1 MSKLSKMNL
10 KEILDI
16 TDLIMRPTDIL
27 HFCHNQDVINEF
39 WDINRRKSLNF
50 TEVKQFLI
58 KHEDKIDK
66 EKLVLIIAR
75 NYKENLKALD
85 SLIKSK
91 EESILKKIITPN
103 REILEEE
110 NEELINYTTQK
121 ELQEKKLRNTRRLG
135 KGLNTCVALY
145 LYDHENN
152 RYDIKIIDSKEIID
166 GISSKKTQ
174 NLKIFKEL
182 DKELKRENQKE
193 IIDGIESLIQVIV
206 LTDFYEI
213 FPDMYV
219 GDSVR
224 TMIIDNDIVKRELMT
239 REELE
244 TMKHQNYDEYEN
256 FVINTRFL
264 GNVYELR
271 EVLERYID
279 HVDVDKLIMICCYRY
294 EEELENNAIDERDME
309 ELKKILQSSLKF
321 VKENKKTFKFQLQT
335 KQSEGYKEETVEY
348 STKDIKNCINRIRN
362 NKYLGR
368 EEIKNIRQKVTLG
381 EMNLFNIEFDY
392 VDVIFSEKEL
402 ALLANLN
409 DENLQYVAM
418 KLQWNADKIIET
430 IIKKEGC
437 SSNLLRDFITQKI
450 ITSKDILELYMNNSI
465 SLDQIKEIKEDVDLS
480 EIINSYELIQYYIH
494 SIEMESKEAE
504 KEENKKEYKRYLK
517 LYKEVLMNNRS
528 EKVETIANDLMVE
541 IIEQYDQNK
550 QEEYLQQLKEFY
562 KNGILTIDVIVE
574 WNNQEVVEKLVI
586 DLYKGQEVGLEEVKE
601 WIKDKKVPFEC
612 IKELI
617 EEKDITYE
625 ERMKVI
631 GEGWVPEEEIFD
643 LYKKTLIRDKDLL
656 ELADKSIID
665 KNKAENIINGTKLAD
680 LEKNSKIVLIVNDTI
695 QKIKRDESLYLP
707 DKGKK
712 PNDIKDK
719 KPKLIIDPNERKEF
733 FKLLGAGIPDEVK
746 IAETSPFYN
755 YEFYVIPDETGKIDQ
770 NSVVIA
776 ERIYEE
782 KEEHI
787 KNDAGRKD
795 KELRFATDNAT
806 YFFKYKDLMVLSNYL
821 KKDEAVKE
829 KKDIIFKSNHTIAT
843 DEKNGHWAASVIYG
857 IAKTMLSSDLKEYSK
872 ENQRRIVVEKLSRVY
887 GHDQLIK
894 ILDKGAEIDSGEYIS
909 EIVESDIEGR

>member
-1 MSKLSKMNL
+1 MSKVSEMSL

-16 TDLIMRPTDIL
+16 TDLIMRTTDIV
-27 HFCHNQDVINEF
+27 HFCHDQDVIDEF
-39 WDINRRKSLNF
+39 MDINRGRDLDF
-50 TEVKQFLI
+50 AEVKQFLL
-58 KHEDKIDK
+58 KYEDKIDK

-75 NYKENLKALD
+75 NYEENLKTINN
-85 SLIKSK
+85 SIKNK
-91 EESILKKIITPN
+91 EDSILKKVRTPN
-103 REILEEE
+103 KEMLKEER
-110 NEELINYTTQK
+110 EELINYTIQK
-121 ELQEKKLRNTRRLG
+121 ELQEKNLKNTKKLG

-145 LYDHENN
+145 LYDYENN

-174 NLKIFKEL
+174 NLKRFKEL
-182 DKELKRENQKE
+182 DKELKRKNSEENV
-193 IIDGIESLIQVIV
+193 GIECLIQTIV

-213 FPDMYV
+213 FPDIYV

-224 TMIIDNDIVKRELMT
+224 TMIIDNDIVKRKLMT
-239 REELE
+239 KEELE
-244 TMKHQNYDEYEN
+244 KMKHKNYDEYED
-256 FVINTRFL
+256 FVTNTRFL
-264 GNVYELR
+264 GDLYDLR
-271 EVLERYID
+271 KTLEKHID
-279 HVDVDKLIMICCYRY
+279 HIDVDKLIMICCYRY
-294 EEELENNAIDERDME
+294 EEGLENNAIDEKDIE
-309 ELKKILQSSLKF
+309 DVKKILQTSLKF
-321 VKENKKTFKFQLQT
+321 VKENKKTFEFRLQT
-335 KQSEGYKEETVEY
+335 KQSEGYKEKIVKY
-348 STKDIKNCINRIRN
+348 STEDMRNCINRIRN

-368 EEIKNIRQKVTLG
+368 EEIKNIRQKATLG
-381 EMNLFNIEFDY
+381 EINLFNIESDD

-402 ALLANLN
+402 ASLANLN

-418 KLQWNADKIIET
+418 KLQWNADKIVEA

-437 SSNLLRDFITQKI
+437 SSDLLRNFVTQKM
-450 ITSKDILELYMNNSI
+450 ITSKDVLELYMNNGI
-465 SLDQIKEIKEDVDLS
+465 SLDQIKEIKKDVDLS
-480 EIINSYELIQYYIH
+480 EIVNSYELIQYYIH
-494 SIEMESKEAE
+494 NIELESKEEE

-517 LYKEVLMNNRS
+517 LYKEVLINDRP
-528 EKVETIANDLMVE
+528 EELETIANDLMVE

-562 KNGILTIDVIVE
+562 KEGLLTIDVIVE
-574 WNNQEVVEKLVI
+574 WNNQEVVEKLII
-586 DLYKGQEVGLEEVKE
+586 DLYKGQEVRLEEVKE
-601 WIKDKKVPFEC
+601 WIKDQKVPFEC
-612 IKELI
+612 IKELVW
-617 EEKDITYE
+617 EKDISYE
-625 ERMKVI
+625 ERMKVA

-665 KNKAENIINGTKLAD
+665 RNKAENIINETNLAD
-680 LEKNSKIVLIVNDTI
+680 LEKNSKIVLRVNDTI
-695 QKIKRDESLYLP
+695 QKIKRDESLYVTE
-707 DKGKK
+707 KERKENSS
-712 PNDIKDK
+712 PNK

-733 FKLLGAGIPDEVK
+733 FKLLGAGIPDEVEITK
-746 IAETSPFYN
+746 TSPFYN

-829 KKDIIFKSNHTIAT
+829 KKDIIFKANHTIAT

-887 GHDQLIK
+887 GHDQLMK
-894 ILDKGAEIDSGEYIS
+894 ILDKGTEIDSGEYIG
-909 EIVESDIEGR
+909 EIVETDIEGR

>member
-1 MSKLSKMNL
+1 MSKVSEMSL

-16 TDLIMRPTDIL
+16 TDLIMRPTDIV
-27 HFCHNQDVINEF
+27 HFCHDQDIIDEF
-39 WDINRRKSLNF
+39 MDRNRGKDLDF
-50 TEVKQFLI
+50 TEVKQFLL
-58 KHEDKIDK
+58 KYEDKIDK

-75 NYKENLKALD
+75 NYEENLKTINN
-85 SLIKSK
+85 SIRNK
-91 EESILKKIITPN
+91 EDSILKKVRTSN
-103 REILEEE
+103 KEMLKEER
-110 NEELINYTTQK
+110 EELINYTIQK
-121 ELQEKKLRNTRRLG
+121 ELQEKNLKNTKKLG

-145 LYDHENN
+145 IYDYENN

-174 NLKIFKEL
+174 NLKRFKEL
-182 DKELKRENQKE
+182 DKELKRKNPEENV
-193 IIDGIESLIQVIV
+193 GIESLIQTIV

-213 FPDMYV
+213 FPDIYV
-219 GDSVR
+219 GDSAR
-224 TMIIDNDIVKRELMT
+224 AMIIDNDIVKRELMT
-239 REELE
+239 KEELE
-244 TMKHQNYDEYEN
+244 KMKHKNYGEYED
-256 FVINTRFL
+256 FVTNTKFL
-264 GNVYELR
+264 GDVCDLR
-271 EVLERYID
+271 KILEKHID

-294 EEELENNAIDERDME
+294 EEGLENNEIDEKDIE
-309 ELKKILQSSLKF
+309 EVKKILQTSLRF
-321 VKENKKTFKFQLQT
+321 VKENKKTFEFQLQT
-335 KQSEGYKEETVEY
+335 KQSEGYKGKIVKY

-381 EMNLFNIEFDY
+381 EMNLFNIESND
-392 VDVIFSEKEL
+392 VDVIFSEREL
-402 ALLANLN
+402 ASFANLN
-409 DENLQYVAM
+409 DENLKYVAM
-418 KLQWNADKIIET
+418 KLQWNADKIVEA

-437 SSNLLRDFITQKI
+437 SSDLLRNFVTQKM
-450 ITSKDILELYMNNSI
+450 ITSKDVLELYMNNGI
-465 SLDQIKEIKEDVDLS
+465 SLDQIKEIKKDIDLS
-480 EIINSYELIQYYIH
+480 EIVNSYELIQYYIH
-494 SIEMESKEAE
+494 SIELES

-517 LYKEVLMNNRS
+517 LYKEVLINDRP
-528 EKVETIANDLMVE
+528 EELETIANDFMVE
-541 IIEQYDQNK
+541 IIERYDQNK

-562 KNGILTIDVIVE
+562 KEGLLTIDVIVE
-574 WNNQEVVEKLVI
+574 WNNQEAVEKLII
-586 DLYKGQEVGLEEVKE
+586 DLYKGQEVRLEEVKE

-612 IKELI
+612 IKELVW
-617 EEKDITYE
+617 EKDISYE
-625 ERMKVI
+625 ERMKVA
-631 GEGWVPEEEIFD
+631 GEGWIPEEEIFD

-665 KNKAENIINGTKLAD
+665 RNKAENIINETNLAD
-680 LEKNSKIVLIVNDTI
+680 LEKNSKIVLRVNDTI
-695 QKIKRDESLYLP
+695 QKIKRDESLYVTEKERKENSP
-707 DKGKK
+707 K
-712 PNDIKDK
+712 NK

-733 FKLLGAGIPDEVK
+733 FKLLGAGIPDEVEITEK
-746 IAETSPFYN
+746 SPFYN

-829 KKDIIFKSNHTIAT
+829 KKDIIFKANHTIAT
-843 DEKNGHWAASVIYG
+843 DKKNGHWAASVIYG

-887 GHDQLIK
+887 GHDQFMK
-894 ILDKGAEIDSGEYIS
+894 ILDKGTEIDSGEYIG
-909 EIVESDIEGR
+909 EIVETDIEGR

>member
-1 MSKLSKMNL
+1 MSKVSEMSL

-16 TDLIMRPTDIL
+16 TDLIMRPTDIV
-27 HFCHNQDVINEF
+27 HFCHDQNIIDEF
-39 WDINRRKSLNF
+39 MDTNKERELNSI
-50 TEVKQFLI
+50 EIKQFLL
-58 KHEDKIDK
+58 KYEDKIDK

-75 NYKENLKALD
+75 NYEENLKTINNI
-85 SLIKSK
+85 IKNR
-91 EESILKKIITPN
+91 EDSILKKVRTPN
-103 REILEEE
+103 KEILQKER
-110 NEELINYTTQK
+110 EELIEFTIQK
-121 ELQEKKLRNTRRLG
+121 ELQEKRLKSTKKLGR
-135 KGLNTCVALY
+135 GLDKCIAKY
-145 LYDHENN
+145 FYDSNSHK
-152 RYDIKIIDSKEIID
+152 YDIKIIDSKEIID

-174 NLKIFKEL
+174 NLKRFKEL
-182 DKELKRENQKE
+182 DKELKRKNSEENV
-193 IIDGIESLIQVIV
+193 GIECLIQTIV

-213 FPDMYV
+213 FPDTYV

-244 TMKHQNYDEYEN
+244 KMKHKNYDEYEN
-256 FVINTRFL
+256 FVTNTRFL
-264 GNVYELR
+264 GDVYELR
-271 EVLERYID
+271 KTLEKHID

-294 EEELENNAIDERDME
+294 EEALENNAIDEKDIE
-309 ELKKILQSSLKF
+309 EVKEVLQTSLKY
-321 VKENKKTFKFQLQT
+321 VKENKKTFEFQLQT
-335 KQSEGYKEETVEY
+335 KQSEGYKEKNVKY

-368 EEIKNIRQKVTLG
+368 EEIKNIRQKATLG
-381 EMNLFNIEFDY
+381 EINLFNIESND

-418 KLQWNADKIIET
+418 KLQWDADKIVET
-430 IIKKEGC
+430 IINKEGC
-437 SSNLLRDFITQKI
+437 SSNLLRDFVTQKM
-450 ITSKDILELYMNNSI
+450 ITSKDVIELYMNNSI
-465 SLDQIKEIKEDVDLS
+465 SLDQIKEIKKDVDLS
-480 EIINSYELIQYYIH
+480 EIVNSYELIQYYIH
-494 SIEMESKEAE
+494 SIELESKEEE
-504 KEENKKEYKRYLK
+504 KKEYKKEYKRYLK
-517 LYKEVLMNNRS
+517 LYKEVRMDDRTEEL
-528 EKVETIANDLMVE
+528 ETIANDLMIE

-562 KNGILTIDVIVE
+562 KEGLLTIDVIAE
-574 WNNQEVVEKLVI
+574 WNNQEVVEKLII
-586 DLYKGQEVGLEEVKE
+586 DLYKGQEVRLEEVKT
-601 WIKDKKVPFEC
+601 WIKDRKVPFEC
-612 IKELI
+612 IKELVW
-617 EEKDITYE
+617 EKDISYE
-625 ERMKVI
+625 ERMEVA
-631 GEGWVPEEEIFD
+631 GGGWVPEEEIFD

-665 KNKAENIINGTKLAD
+665 RNKAENIINGTNLAD
-680 LEKNSKIVLIVNDTI
+680 LEKNSKIVLRVNDTI
-695 QKIKRDESLYLP
+695 QKIKRDESLYVTE
-707 DKGKK
+707 KERKE
-712 PNDIKDK
+712 NSSQNK

-733 FKLLGAGIPDEVK
+733 FKLLGAGIPDEVEITK
-746 IAETSPFYN
+746 TSPFYN

-829 KKDIIFKSNHTIAT
+829 KKDIIFKANHTIAT
-843 DEKNGHWAASVIYG
+843 DKKNGHWAASVIYG

-872 ENQRRIVVEKLSRVY
+872 ENQRKIVVEKLSRVY
-887 GHDQLIK
+887 GYDQLME
-894 ILDKGAEIDSGEYIS
+894 ILDKGTEIDSGEYIG
-909 EIVESDIEGR
+909 EVVEDDIEGR

>member
-1 MSKLSKMNL
+1 MSKVSEMSL

-16 TDLIMRPTDIL
+16 TDLIMRPTDIV
-27 HFCHNQDVINEF
+27 HFCHDQDIIDEF
-39 WDINRRKSLNF
+39 MDRNRGKDLDF
-50 TEVKQFLI
+50 TEVKQFLL
-58 KHEDKIDK
+58 KYEDKIDK

-75 NYKENLKALD
+75 NYEENLKTINN
-85 SLIKSK
+85 SIRNK
-91 EESILKKIITPN
+91 EDSILKKVRTSN
-103 REILEEE
+103 KEMLKEER
-110 NEELINYTTQK
+110 EELINYTIQK
-121 ELQEKKLRNTRRLG
+121 ELQEKNLKNTKKLG

-145 LYDHENN
+145 IYDYENN

-174 NLKIFKEL
+174 NLKRFKEL
-182 DKELKRENQKE
+182 DKELKRKNPEENV
-193 IIDGIESLIQVIV
+193 GIESLIQTIV

-213 FPDMYV
+213 FPDIYV
-219 GDSVR
+219 GDSAR
-224 TMIIDNDIVKRELMT
+224 AMIIDNDIVKRELMT
-239 REELE
+239 KEELE
-244 TMKHQNYDEYEN
+244 KMKHKNYGEYED
-256 FVINTRFL
+256 FVTNTKFL
-264 GNVYELR
+264 GDVCDLR
-271 EVLERYID
+271 KILEKHID

-294 EEELENNAIDERDME
+294 EEGLENNEIDEKDIE
-309 ELKKILQSSLKF
+309 EVKKILQTSLRF
-321 VKENKKTFKFQLQT
+321 VKENKKTFEFQLQT
-335 KQSEGYKEETVEY
+335 KQSEGYKGKIVKY

-381 EMNLFNIEFDY
+381 EMNLFNIESND
-392 VDVIFSEKEL
+392 VDVIFSEREL
-402 ALLANLN
+402 ASFANLN
-409 DENLQYVAM
+409 DENLKYVAM
-418 KLQWNADKIIET
+418 KLQWNADKIVEA

-437 SSNLLRDFITQKI
+437 SSDLLRNFVTQKM
-450 ITSKDILELYMNNSI
+450 ITSKDVLELYMNNGI
-465 SLDQIKEIKEDVDLS
+465 SLDQIKEIKKDIYLS
-480 EIINSYELIQYYIH
+480 EIVNSYELIQYYIH
-494 SIEMESKEAE
+494 SIELES

-517 LYKEVLMNNRS
+517 LYKEVLINDRP
-528 EKVETIANDLMVE
+528 EELETIANDFMVE
-541 IIEQYDQNK
+541 IIERYDQNK

-562 KNGILTIDVIVE
+562 KEGLLTIDVIVE
-574 WNNQEVVEKLVI
+574 WNNQEAVEKLII
-586 DLYKGQEVGLEEVKE
+586 DLYKGQEVRLEEVKE

-612 IKELI
+612 IKELVW
-617 EEKDITYE
+617 EKDISYE
-625 ERMKVI
+625 ERMKVA
-631 GEGWVPEEEIFD
+631 GEGWIPEEEIFD

-665 KNKAENIINGTKLAD
+665 RNKAENIINETNLAD
-680 LEKNSKIVLIVNDTI
+680 LEKNSKIVLRVNDTI
-695 QKIKRDESLYLP
+695 QKIKRDESLYVTEKERKENSP
-707 DKGKK
+707 K
-712 PNDIKDK
+712 NK

-733 FKLLGAGIPDEVK
+733 FKLLGAGIPDEVEITEK
-746 IAETSPFYN
+746 SPFYN

-829 KKDIIFKSNHTIAT
+829 KKDIIFKANHTIAT
-843 DEKNGHWAASVIYG
+843 DKKNGHWAASVIYG

-887 GHDQLIK
+887 GHDQFMK
-894 ILDKGAEIDSGEYIS
+894 ILDKGTEIDSGEYIG
-909 EIVESDIEGR
+909 EIVETDIEGR